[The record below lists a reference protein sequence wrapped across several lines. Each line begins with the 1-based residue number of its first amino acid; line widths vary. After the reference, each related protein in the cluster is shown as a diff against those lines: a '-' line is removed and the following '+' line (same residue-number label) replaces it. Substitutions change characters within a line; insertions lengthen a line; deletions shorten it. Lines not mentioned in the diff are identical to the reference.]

1 MLVATPSLLACRL
14 QVPSERPIPG
24 GWGETVD
31 SRGVREPCRCASA
44 VRVRPSQ
51 RVDIRYAVQARGGG
65 VQISALLVDQEPLEP
80 VRCACRRRR
89 RPMRLGVASPSVQ
102 VVELLPRAV
111 VCPRT
116 GFPEDV
122 AAVHVERRHA
132 EAAPESHGESA
143 VPIPEL
149 VPQPNQSLST
159 HRRRVLW
166 QEVSTVVLV
175 DAPPVERSVARRF

>member
-65 VQISALLVDQEPLEP
+65 CRSPPYLSIRSRLSLSDAPAAGVEDPCVSVLHRLRSRSSSSFRGPS
-80 VRCACRRRR
+80 CAHARASRRMLPPCMWNEDTLRQLQSPMVSRR
-89 RPMRLGVASPSVQ
+89 Y
-102 VVELLPRAV
+102 
-111 VCPRT
+111 
-116 GFPEDV
+116 
-122 AAVHVERRHA
+122 
-132 EAAPESHGESA
+132 
-143 VPIPEL
+143 
-149 VPQPNQSLST
+149 QSLSSSRSRT
-159 HRRRVLW
+159 SRC
-166 QEVSTVVLV
+166 
-175 DAPPVERSVARRF
+175 PPTAAVCCGRKCPQLSSWMPHL